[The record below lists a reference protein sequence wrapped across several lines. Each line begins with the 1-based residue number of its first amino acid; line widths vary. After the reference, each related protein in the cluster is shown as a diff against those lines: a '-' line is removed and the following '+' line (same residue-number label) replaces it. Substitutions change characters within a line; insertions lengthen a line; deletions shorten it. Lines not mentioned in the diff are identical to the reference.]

1 MNARIREEL
10 ELVRL
15 RFGDLEHSLASGTVV
30 VKHVRLPGG
39 WDREETDLLFL
50 IPSGYPVT
58 PPDNFYAD
66 NALRLSSGREPGS
79 CSKDQSQQGRLW
91 LMFSWH
97 LDDEWRPHADP
108 TRGDNLVTFLLKC
121 LDRLKELS

>member
-1 MNARIREEL
+1 MNERIREEL
-10 ELVRL
+10 EFVRR
-15 RFGDLEHSLASGTVV
+15 RFGELEYSPASSSVV
-30 VKHVRLPGG
+30 VKHLMLPVG
-39 WDREETDLLFL
+39 WDREETELLFL

-58 PPDNFYAD
+58 PPDNFYTD
-66 NALRLSSGREPGS
+66 NALRLSSGGEPGS
-79 CSKDQSQQGRLW
+79 SPKDQSQLGGLW
-91 LMFSWH
+91 RMFSWH